1 MTIRSFSAAIAA
13 GACLFGLSQAA
24 SAAIITVPQSSL
36 IASTNYYTDTIGGG
50 IGNISVTTGG
60 GNAANAGNVTGRND
74 DGFRGPISLGFS
86 ITFFGQTYDSLY
98 INNNGNVSFGHGIS
112 AYVPEGPTGANAP
125 VISPFFGDVDTRGAA
140 SGVVHYRQ
148 DIANEFIVTWD
159 NVGYYSSHTD
169 QLNSFQLVLRSSD
182 YDLPVGEGTIG
193 FFYKGMGWERTDTST
208 VAAIGF
214 GDGLGNAVVLEGST
228 QAGLKSVVQN
238 HHIWFDPLL
247 RPVDPHDVPEPA
259 SLALVGFGLAA
270 LGAARRR
277 RA

>member
-1 MTIRSFSAAIAA
+1 MTIRSLSTLVAA
-13 GACLFGLSQAA
+13 GALLFGIGQAA
-24 SAAIITVPQSSL
+24 SAAIITVPQTSL
-36 IASTNYYTDTIGGG
+36 IASTTYYTDTIGGG

-60 GNAANAGNVTGRND
+60 GNASNVGNATGRND

-125 VISPFFGDVDTRGAA
+125 VISPFFGDVDTRGAS

-169 QLNSFQLVLRSSD
+169 QLNSFQLVLRGSD

-228 QAGLKSVVQN
+228 EAGLKSVVQN

-270 LGAARRR
+270 LGAAKRR

>member
-1 MTIRSFSAAIAA
+1 MTIRSLSVLVAA
-13 GACLFGLSQAA
+13 GACLLGFGQAA
-24 SAAIITVPQSSL
+24 SAAIITVPQTSL
-36 IASTNYYTDTIGGG
+36 IASTTYYTDTIGGG

-60 GNAANAGNVTGRND
+60 GNAANVGNATGRND

-86 ITFFGQTYDSLY
+86 ITFFGQTYNSLY
-98 INNNGNVSFGHGIS
+98 INNNGNVSFGNGIS
-112 AYVPEGPTGANAP
+112 AYVPTGPTGANAP

-169 QLNSFQLVLRSSD
+169 QLNSFQLVLRGSD

-214 GDGLGNAVVLEGST
+214 GDGLGNAVVLQGST
-228 QAGLKSVVQN
+228 EAGLKSVVQN

-259 SLALVGFGLAA
+259 SLALVGLGLAA
-270 LGAARRR
+270 IGAAKRR